1 MRSRTGNPL
10 STLMFMVPLLG
21 VPLMAIFGVPQFV
34 PVIASSVSDDATQPM
49 RTRPKSGVGE
59 SASATTS
66 IADQLPQGNGLR
78 GEQQFQD
85 LFSSPSRPRRDS
97 RPIHDGESQGL
108 DAKSVETPLSADN
121 WWMQT
126 SSEKPVSETTQKLN
140 DLFGNT
146 VATAE
151 PTESHSRVRSAIARP
166 HDDQL
171 AMRSSGTQLVSGF
184 EKSNEGLT
192 WREAVH
198 RLNELG
204 IQEFRLEPGS
214 QLGEFYFACQFT
226 PHRDARVTRR
236 FEAEAKEPLLAVQ
249 AVLRQIDEW
258 LTRR

>member
-34 PVIASSVSDDATQPM
+34 PVIASSVSDDATRPM
-49 RTRPKSGVGE
+49 QTRPKSGVGE

-66 IADQLPQGNGLR
+66 IADQLPQGNGSR
-78 GEQQFQD
+78 GEPQFQD

-97 RPIHDGESQGL
+97 RPIHDGESRGP
-108 DAKSVETPLSADN
+108 DAKFVETSLSADN

-126 SSEKPVSETTQKLN
+126 SSEKPVSETTQKLS

-151 PTESHSRVRSAIARP
+151 PTESRSRVRSATARP

-171 AMRSSGTQLVSGF
+171 AMRSNGTQLVSGS

-192 WREAVH
+192 WREAVR

-214 QLGEFYFACQFT
+214 QLGEFYFACEFT